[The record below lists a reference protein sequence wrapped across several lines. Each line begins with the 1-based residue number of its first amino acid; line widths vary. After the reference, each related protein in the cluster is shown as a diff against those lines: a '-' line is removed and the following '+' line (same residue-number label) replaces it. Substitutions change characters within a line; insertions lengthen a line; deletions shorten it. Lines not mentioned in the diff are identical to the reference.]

1 MLVDIEYWNIQL
13 LIDDIS
19 VSSSGSQ
26 ISVIQ
31 QREKIEQLAGSEQD
45 KDDRPDSTTDHSRKR
60 DEENQEVIIIFFT
73 INGAI
78 QFVPKFSTNSPMA
91 SVVPTAFIV
100 LVGIG
105 KELYLEIKRYREDN
119 AVNSKKCEVL
129 QDVDSSGD
137 TMFGVREIQ
146 HIKVGDILRLKDD
159 DYVPA
164 DCVLV

>member
-60 DEENQEVIIIFFT
+60 DEEKQEVIIRL
-73 INGAI
+73 
-78 QFVPKFSTNSPMA
+78 S
-91 SVVPTAFIV
+91 FI
-100 LVGIG
+100 
-105 KELYLEIKRYREDN
+105 ELKLYWL
-119 AVNSKKCEVL
+119 
-129 QDVDSSGD
+129 
-137 TMFGVREIQ
+137 T
-146 HIKVGDILRLKDD
+146 DILVWENTVSWCYNGWRRLRHF
-159 DYVPA
+159 A
-164 DCVLV
+164 W